1 MPGYDWFVPAFF
13 EDMPRFSMTLLQ
25 HVLNIFLLIFYFCVC
40 WICNHLGLSVEIR
53 FILSNKARQRLKNWW
68 PIFCFFLASICPWR
82 RFHPSGRR
90 THARG
95 STATCSP
102 WRWYQS
108 RSTPTSGRGYSAS
121 TRRLERVT
129 SHLLISP
136 FSRFKIF
143 VAVFTI
149 HVLEFVAVSIQVDP
163 LCLIQDALF
172 DYYLTDTVVS
182 PWRAPG
188 QQ

>member
-1 MPGYDWFVPAFF
+1 
-13 EDMPRFSMTLLQ
+13 
-25 HVLNIFLLIFYFCVC
+25 
-40 WICNHLGLSVEIR
+40 
-53 FILSNKARQRLKNWW
+53 
-68 PIFCFFLASICPWR
+68 
-82 RFHPSGRR
+82 
-90 THARG
+90 
-95 STATCSP
+95 
-102 WRWYQS
+102 
-108 RSTPTSGRGYSAS
+108 
-121 TRRLERVT
+121 VT

-143 VAVFTI
+143 VAVFII